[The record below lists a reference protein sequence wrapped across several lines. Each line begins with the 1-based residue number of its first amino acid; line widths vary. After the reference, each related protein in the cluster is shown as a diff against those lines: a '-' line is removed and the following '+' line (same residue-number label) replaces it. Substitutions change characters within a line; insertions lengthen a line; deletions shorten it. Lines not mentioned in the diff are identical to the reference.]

1 MRFFVKSIGACFFVV
16 SAIAPF
22 ALGCRD
28 TAGFSTGSGHYEG
41 AVVSGSFVRAGI
53 ADGTR
58 ACVTLDAD
66 HFQDAPGSIW
76 TNDGRFEATPLRP
89 IPQIWHDPL
98 STLAFGEG
106 RTKNLVYIATPVR
119 DAGDT
124 GSDVMAIISLMQSG
138 SIEVRLVRGAPDPD
152 GGDVGSDD
160 IFAIF
165 DLAST
170 PGPCPF

>member
-1 MRFFVKSIGACFFVV
+1 LSTAGLAIGAC
-16 SAIAPF
+16 
-22 ALGCRD
+22 GCRD

-41 AVVSGSFVRAGI
+41 AVVSGSFVRAGVV
-53 ADGTR
+53 DGTR

-98 STLAFGEG
+98 STLTFGEG
-106 RTKNLVYIATPVR
+106 RTKNLVYVASPTR
-119 DAGDT
+119 DGGDT
-124 GSDVMAIISLMQSG
+124 GGDVTAIVSLMQTG
-138 SIEVRLVRGAPDPD
+138 SIEVRLLRGAPDSPD
-152 GGDVGSDD
+152 GGDVGGDD

-165 DLAST
+165 DLST
-170 PGPCPF
+170 APGPCPF